1 LSNLTITDVKVEDR
15 GKHKKVVITI
25 TGQVTEEEAQR
36 CLKLLKKPIYERRLE
51 IPADMPVVRIH
62 NE

>member
-1 LSNLTITDVKVEDR
+1 MSNLTITDVKVEDR

-25 TGQVTEEEAQR
+25 SGLVTEEEAQR